1 MSPAGPSA
9 SNRSRSGVS
18 LGARFLLLAVVCL
31 SLMLL
36 DHRESHLSRVRQG
49 LSVAVYPIRVL
60 VNVPFDAWQSATS
73 MFSDRSELLAENER
87 LRREQLQASFRLQ
100 RMAALEM
107 ENERLRDLLDSTELL
122 DHRVLVAEILA
133 VDLDPYRQRFNLNR
147 GRADGVFVGQA
158 LLDASGLV
166 GQIVHAGPLTS
177 EAVLITD
184 ADHAVPVT
192 INRNGLRT
200 IAVGT
205 GDSTRLR
212 LPYLTNSADVEVGDL
227 LVSSGLGGVFPADY
241 PVGRVS
247 EVRIRPGQ
255 AFAEVIAAPES
266 KLDRDSEVLLVW
278 TTNDADETNERSS
291 SGDTGSLAEAR

>member
-1 MSPAGPSA
+1 MSAPGQSA
-9 SNRSRSGVS
+9 ASHGRTGVS
-18 LGARFLLLAVVCL
+18 LGARFLLLAIACL

-36 DHRESHLSRVRQG
+36 DHREGHLSQVRQG

-60 VNVPFDAWQSATS
+60 VNLPFDAWQSAS
-73 MFSDRSELLAENER
+73 AMLADRQELLAENER

-107 ENERLRDLLDSTELL
+107 ENERLRNLLDSTALL

-158 LLDASGLV
+158 ILDSNGLV

-192 INRNGLRT
+192 INRNGFRT

-241 PVGRVS
+241 PVGRVT

-255 AFAEVIAAPES
+255 SFAEVIAEPES

-278 TTNDADETNERSS
+278 TTDDERAPPTTS
-291 SGDTGSLAEAR
+291 DTSSLAEVP

>member
-1 MSPAGPSA
+1 MSAPGQSA
-9 SNRSRSGVS
+9 ASHGRTGVS
-18 LGARFLLLAVVCL
+18 LGARFLLLAIACL

-36 DHRESHLSRVRQG
+36 DHREGHLSQVRQG

-60 VNVPFDAWQSATS
+60 VNLPFDAWQSASS
-73 MFSDRSELLAENER
+73 MLADRQELLAENER

-107 ENERLRDLLDSTELL
+107 ENERLRNLLDSTALL

-158 LLDASGLV
+158 ILDSNGLV

-192 INRNGLRT
+192 INRNGFRT

-241 PVGRVS
+241 PVGRVT

-255 AFAEVIAAPES
+255 SFAEVIAEPES

-278 TTNDADETNERSS
+278 TTDDERAPPTTS
-291 SGDTGSLAEAR
+291 DTSSLAEVP